1 LEQVQYNR
9 FAMQN
14 EWNLCYPSYMI
25 ADGTPDFELGQS
37 FDWFAVEF
45 WTEGSLKRTDE
56 RQKSALPLADY
67 NYRVVAELVFLSEK
81 ACIIDFGLR
90 AIRTPDLL
98 SPECTQGDYVTGQI
112 NIGLPLCTEIVP
124 EDVSKTLAH
133 KWRVNR
139 ISADLTPYV
148 EQPNQPRCRDK
159 SQILY
164 REVRSTETVRAHTY
178 ILHCSE
184 LA

>member
-1 LEQVQYNR
+1 
-9 FAMQN
+9 MPS
-14 EWNLCYPSYMI
+14 EWNLLYPSYMI
-25 ADGTPDFELGQS
+25 EDGEPDFKVGQC

-45 WTEGSLKRTDE
+45 WTEGSLDQTDE
-56 RQKSALPLADY
+56 HRKSAMPVADY
-67 NYRVVAELVFLSEK
+67 NYRVVAELVYLSEK

-90 AIRTPDLL
+90 AIRTRDLL
-98 SPECTQGDYVTGQI
+98 SPECKQGDYVTGQI
-112 NIGLPLCTEIVP
+112 SIGLPLCTEMVP
-124 EDVSKTLAH
+124 EEVLKTLAH

-148 EQPNQPRCRDK
+148 EQPDQPSCRDK

-164 REVRSTETVRAHTY
+164 REVRSTETVKTHTY